1 MMQWECWR
9 CWWLCSGIGI
19 RFVGFRL
26 ELLLLLLLLR
36 EEAIRSKSILSSRSF
51 GECCMSRTCGSL
63 GVVNVVVG
71 GGGTSMVVIHDL
83 WILSV
88 DSSVVL

>member
-1 MMQWECWR
+1 
-9 CWWLCSGIGI
+9 
-19 RFVGFRL
+19 
-26 ELLLLLLLLR
+26 
-36 EEAIRSKSILSSRSF
+36 
-51 GECCMSRTCGSL
+51 MSRTCGSL